1 MKHTEVKPAFC
12 REWCTFWR
20 DQGCACDR
28 LSKIFCVKVLPGE
41 CVFTKEEA
49 DAMRKHK

>member
-1 MKHTEVKPAFC
+1 MKQTEVKPAFC
-12 REWCTFWR
+12 REWCTLWR
-20 DQGCACDR
+20 DRCDCDR
-28 LSKIFCVKVLPGE
+28 LNKVCGVKVHPGE